1 MIDARRLL
9 LGLLLVAAAGCGES
23 YPPTSEG
30 LYMAK
35 CSRCHH
41 ADGSSLT
48 ASEQADRRIDL
59 RTEFFQSNVAD
70 STLRRIMQFGEG
82 RMQGIPG
89 LSEAEMDSIVLHV
102 RRLGPPDSSVLDT
115 TAIGG

>member
-1 MIDARRLL
+1 MIDGRRLL
-9 LGLLLVAAAGCGES
+9 SALLLVAALGCGES

-48 ASEQADRRIDL
+48 ASEQADRSIDL
-59 RTEFFQSNVAD
+59 RSEFFQRNVAD
-70 STLRRIMQFGEG
+70 STLRRIIHFGEG

-89 LSEAEMDSIVLHV
+89 LDEAETDSIILHV
-102 RRLGPPDSSVLDT
+102 RRLGRPDSSALDT

>member
-1 MIDARRLL
+1 MRPGGRILL
-9 LGLLLVAAAGCGES
+9 TLAAVVVLGCGES

-35 CSRCHH
+35 CSRCHEP
-41 ADGSSLT
+41 DGSSVT
-48 ASEQADRRIDL
+48 ASEQADRRIDF
-59 RTEFFQSNVAD
+59 RTAVFQSNVAD

-89 LSEAEMDSIVLHV
+89 LDQAEMDSIILQV
-102 RRLGPPDSSVLDT
+102 RRFAPPDSSALDT
-115 TAIGG
+115 VPIRR

>member
-1 MIDARRLL
+1 MIRARRILL
-9 LGLLLVAAAGCGES
+9 TLLAVAAVGCGES

-35 CSRCHH
+35 CSRCHE
-41 ADGSSLT
+41 ADGSSIT
-48 ASEQADRRIDL
+48 ASDQADRGIDF
-59 RTEFFQSNVAD
+59 RTEFFQVNHPD

-89 LSEAEMDSIVLHV
+89 LDEAEMDSIILHV
-102 RRLGPPDSSVLDT
+102 RRLAPGRSSALDT
-115 TAIGG
+115 TAVGG